1 MRPDRPRVCVVGS
14 ANVDLTFRTA
24 SLPRPGETLPGRA
37 FHLDFGGKGA
47 NQAVSAA
54 RLGAAVTLIAR
65 IGRDLFGDQA
75 LARLHQ
81 EGIDTTHVTRDAERP
96 TGVASIAVDDTG
108 RNCIVVVG
116 GANLGLSP
124 ADVQAA
130 ADTLR
135 AARVLI
141 AQFEVALPTVLEALT
156 VARAAGART
165 LLNPA
170 PAATLPEEMLPLIDV
185 CVVNE
190 TEAEQLTG
198 RPVASPDEAKVAA
211 RTLHGRGPRAV
222 LVTLGERGVLVHD
235 DAGADHLEAL
245 PVPVVDTTGAGD
257 AFIGGLGVF
266 LAEGLSLRAAAE
278 LANAVAALS
287 VTRLGAQA
295 ALPGRAELEAFL
307 AGRPQSK

>member
-1 MRPDRPRVCVVGS
+1 MGPNQPRVCVVGS

-24 SLPRPGETLPGRA
+24 NLPRPGETLPGRA
-37 FHLDFGGKGA
+37 FKLDFGGKGA

-65 IGRDLFGDQA
+65 VGCDLFGDQA
-75 LARLHQ
+75 LERLRQ
-81 EGIDTTHVTRDAERP
+81 EGIDSAHVSKDGERP
-96 TGVASIAVDDTG
+96 TGVASIAVDDAG

-116 GANLGLSP
+116 GANLALSP
-124 ADVQAA
+124 DDVRAA
-130 ADTLR
+130 ADALR
-135 AARVLI
+135 AAHVLV

-156 VARAAGART
+156 IARAAGVRT

-170 PAATLPEEMLPLIDV
+170 PAATVPEEMMPLIDI
-185 CVVNE
+185 CVLNE

-198 RPVASPDEAKVAA
+198 RPVTTPEEAKAA
-211 RTLHGRGPRAV
+211 AATLHRRGAGAV
-222 LVTLGERGVLVHD
+222 LVTLGGNGVLVLD
-235 DAGADHLEAL
+235 DAGAEHLSAL
-245 PVPVVDTTGAGD
+245 EVPVVDTTGAGD
-257 AFIGGLGVF
+257 AFIGGLAVF

-295 ALPGRAELEAFL
+295 ALPARAELNAFL